1 MRKTIFSFLSILT
14 LLLVLRTVTT
24 GRSGSVIRYDEI
36 NSRYTILGPLGR
48 ELGSVLVLEVEK
60 VQTGEK
66 SDPPV
71 LEVRSVNGKSLAK
84 PVRLRYRMLIA
95 RDRFEAGKQ
104 YKIKAYQDG
113 SFQGTPAGVLK
124 DILFQTSEYRFG
136 VTLVVY
142 QYLK

>member
-104 YKIKAYQDG
+104 YKI
-113 SFQGTPAGVLK
+113 
-124 DILFQTSEYRFG
+124 
-136 VTLVVY
+136 
-142 QYLK
+142 